1 MRTLRYCKM
10 SGMDI
15 KRRTLRKRRPATRMM
30 KGRPDEVDT
39 YPGAVQEDADEHGR
53 DGEVVD
59 EAADLEHEV
68 ELVRRCHK
76 LQNSFLFVC
85 GSLALILN

>member
-1 MRTLRYCKM
+1 MV
-10 SGMDI
+10 
-15 KRRTLRKRRPATRMM
+15 
-30 KGRPDEVDT
+30 VDT

-59 EAADLEHEV
+59 EAADLKHEV

-76 LQNSFLFVC
+76 LQNFVCVRLTCFDIKLSRETGLFV
-85 GSLALILN
+85 GLI

>member
-1 MRTLRYCKM
+1 MV
-10 SGMDI
+10 I
-15 KRRTLRKRRPATRMM
+15 N
-30 KGRPDEVDT
+30 T

-68 ELVRRCHK
+68 ELVRRRHK
-76 LQNSFLFVC
+76 L
-85 GSLALILN
+85 